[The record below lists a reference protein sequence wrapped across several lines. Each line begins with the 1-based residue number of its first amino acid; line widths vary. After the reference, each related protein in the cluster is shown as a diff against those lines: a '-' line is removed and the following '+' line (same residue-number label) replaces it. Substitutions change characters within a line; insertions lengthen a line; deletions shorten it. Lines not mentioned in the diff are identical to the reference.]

1 VEIVNV
7 KISVNMIKNKELI
20 KDIPNEDFECNP
32 NGDCWCKEEEW
43 KVHIPKTHE
52 RCFSPRE
59 LKNILSTLRECEDKC
74 EYDK

>member
-1 VEIVNV
+1 
-7 KISVNMIKNKELI
+7 MIKNKELI

-43 KVHIPKTHE
+43 KLPIPTTHE

-59 LKNILSTLRECEDKC
+59 LKNILSTLH
-74 EYDK
+74 EYPSKMNKKI